1 MAEGLPE
8 GLVANSDN
16 IAGEMQ
22 RLHDVDV
29 EVVIKMWKGTKSHT
43 ELGLRRELPLIA
55 RVYPVYSAS
64 KAILPDGSGQ
74 RLANFLW
81 RVWGSPSILYNLTG
95 NQLAAHFSAISE
107 DGPLRTTPTQSPRT
121 SRNLSI
127 VVRAP
132 KSRSRFLSPP
142 PGRTE
147 TGPSVHKLT
156 TPLHIDEKDDIQP
169 LSTPKLTQ
177 YNTVAKVQTSHISTP
192 SVIAEEDD
200 DDESTPSTTPVG
212 KTVQK
217 FAKDRTAR
225 SSTEKTGSETMA
237 PRTVDPSSALQ
248 SVSSQDTIRPN
259 SETVSKPKRT
269 KRLRS
274 ASTKKRPVAMKRKS
288 SQSSSSNTSS
298 TISPRLPAKTSGL
311 PDPSGPSIDEAAE
324 PADHQPQIRTEPNTD
339 SPPKTS
345 LVDPN
350 FRSKFVEKTRSAQSS
365 FVNLPSLLRKP
376 SASAATPASYQAA
389 GMLESSRPAQPAV
402 KGRGKVTFT
411 EGSKPPGPAGPD
423 ADVGDELDVSVLPR
437 TKSQLTMLL
446 ERDRRAGGRGG

>member
-8 GLVANSDN
+8 GLVVNSDN

-22 RLHDVDV
+22 RLDDVDV
-29 EVVIKMWKGTKSHT
+29 EVVIKMWK
-43 ELGLRRELPLIA
+43 
-55 RVYPVYSAS
+55 VYSAS

-95 NQLAAHFSAISE
+95 NQLAAHFSTISE

-127 VVRAP
+127 AIRP
-132 KSRSRFLSPP
+132 PRSRTQFLSPP
-142 PGRTE
+142 SGRPE
-147 TGPSVHKLT
+147 SGPTVRKLT
-156 TPLHIDEKDDIQP
+156 TPLHTDGKDDVQP
-169 LSTPKLTQ
+169 LPTLELTQ
-177 YNTVAKVQTSHISTP
+177 HNTVAVKVPTSHISTP
-192 SVIAEEDD
+192 SFIAEED

-212 KTVQK
+212 KTAQK
-217 FAKDRTAR
+217 SFENRTAR
-225 SSTEKTGSETMA
+225 PTTERTDSGTMA
-237 PRTVDPSSALQ
+237 PSTTDPSSTLQ

-259 SETVSKPKRT
+259 PETVSKPKRA
-269 KRLRS
+269 KRPRS

-311 PDPSGPSIDEAAE
+311 PDLSGPSIDEAAE
-324 PADHQPQIRTEPNTD
+324 PADYQQQQIRTEPNTD
-339 SPPKTS
+339 PSTKTKQSS

-376 SASAATPASYQAA
+376 SASAATSASFQAT
-389 GMLESSRPAQPAV
+389 GMMESSRPAQPAGR
-402 KGRGKVTFT
+402 GRGKVTFT
-411 EGSKPPGPAGPD
+411 EGSKPPGPAGPSD
-423 ADVGDELDVSVLPR
+423 ADVGDDVDVSVLPR

-446 ERDRRAGGRGG
+446 EKDRRAGGRGG

>member
-1 MAEGLPE
+1 M
-8 GLVANSDN
+8 
-16 IAGEMQ
+16 
-22 RLHDVDV
+22 
-29 EVVIKMWKGTKSHT
+29 
-43 ELGLRRELPLIA
+43 
-55 RVYPVYSAS
+55 
-64 KAILPDGSGQ
+64 
-74 RLANFLW
+74 
-81 RVWGSPSILYNLTG
+81 YNLTG

-127 VVRAP
+127 AIRAP

-142 PGRTE
+142 SGRTE
-147 TGPSVHKLT
+147 TAPSVQKLT
-156 TPLHIDEKDDIQP
+156 TPSHKNEKDDIQP
-169 LSTPKLTQ
+169 LSTPELTQ
-177 YNTVAKVQTSHISTP
+177 HNTVAATAQTSHISTP
-192 SVIAEEDD
+192 DSIAEED

-212 KTVQK
+212 KTVSK
-217 FAKDRTAR
+217 SSKDRSAR
-225 SSTEKTGSETMA
+225 STTEKTDSETLA
-237 PRTVDPSSALQ
+237 RSIAEPSSALQ

-259 SETVSKPKRT
+259 SETVSKPKRA

-311 PDPSGPSIDEAAE
+311 PDLSGLSIDEAGE
-324 PADHQPQIRTEPNTD
+324 QADYQRVQTHSSTQNKQ
-339 SPPKTS
+339 SS

-365 FVNLPSLLRKP
+365 FANLPSLVRKP
-376 SASAATPASYQAA
+376 SASAATPASYQAT
-389 GMLESSRPAQPAV
+389 GMMESSRPAQTAGR
-402 KGRGKVTFT
+402 GRGKVTFT

-423 ADVGDELDVSVLPR
+423 IDAGDNLDLSALPR

-446 ERDRRAGGRGG
+446 EKDRRAGGRSG